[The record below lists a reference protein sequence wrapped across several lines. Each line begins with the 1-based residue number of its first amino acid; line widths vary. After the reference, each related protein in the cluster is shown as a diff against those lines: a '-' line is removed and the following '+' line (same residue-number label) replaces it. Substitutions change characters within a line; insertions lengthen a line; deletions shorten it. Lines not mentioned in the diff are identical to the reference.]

1 MSNEYRGILK
11 MISDDSEANGIE
23 DEDEDDDD
31 DVEDDTDDDSEEH
44 L

>member
-1 MSNEYRGILK
+1 MSSDYWEILK
-11 MISDDSEANGIE
+11 IISDDSEANGRE

>member
-1 MSNEYRGILK
+1 MSNEYRGMLK
-11 MISDDSEANGIE
+11 MSSDGSEANGIE